1 MTQLQLF
8 YVVIVTKETINRMEN
23 LEPSKE
29 QLERKARSIAIL
41 KKEEIPYIDHLPV
54 IERECEINARSKE
67 EVALRALC
75 LLVVGLKGEE
85 LEQKIIDKIVKDKDL
100 KESFTDK
107 EKAFLWGS
115 QNTKQDYVNA
125 TWCYEAAWVLLW
137 ALGFVDDLGRP
148 EDMCDV
154 PMAVTI
160 MKDLEQA
167 QFISSAKLRP
177 VSKML
182 DQADL
187 IYRYHWAV
195 VNARVNGIEP
205 PTNLDASVVLERH
218 HALNWLTSYMDQ
230 DWDDVSTDT

>member
-1 MTQLQLF
+1 
-8 YVVIVTKETINRMEN
+8 MEN
-23 LEPSKE
+23 IEPSKE

-41 KKEEIPYIDHLPV
+41 EKQEVPYIDHLPV

-85 LEQKIIDKIVKDKDL
+85 LEQKIIDKIVKDKGL

-107 EKAFLWGS
+107 EKAFLWGG

-125 TWCYEAAWVLLW
+125 TWRYEAAWVLLW
-137 ALGFVDDLGRP
+137 ALGYVDDLGRP

-154 PMAVTI
+154 PMAVTL
-160 MKDLEQA
+160 MKDLDQEK
-167 QFISSAKLRP
+167 FISSAKLQP
-177 VSKML
+177 ISKIL

-195 VNARVNGIEP
+195 VNACVNGKEP
-205 PTNLDASVVLERH
+205 PTKLDVSVVLERH
-218 HALNWLTSYMDQ
+218 YAFNWLTGYMEQ
-230 DWDDVSTDT
+230 DWDDMSTDT